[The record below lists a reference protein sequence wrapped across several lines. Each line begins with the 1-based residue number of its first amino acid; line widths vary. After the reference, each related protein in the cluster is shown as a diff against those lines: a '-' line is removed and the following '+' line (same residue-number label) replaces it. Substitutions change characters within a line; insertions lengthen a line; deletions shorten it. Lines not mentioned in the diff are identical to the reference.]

1 MLTATNDTASVEG
14 LAAASEAARLKGDY
28 REGARL
34 AQQAADLARAL
45 DLPTEEAQALRL
57 LANQLLR
64 TGAREAAADACTR
77 AAELDAATGN
87 EVGRSQSLTLQATAY
102 LDLGLEEEALHAL
115 AISLEIAQRLRDP
128 LLLFWTYNRIGNVHA
143 HLGKHIDSR
152 AFLRRAL
159 PFATGLG
166 AEAKFCILNNIADN
180 GVDLA
185 YFAREQGDA
194 ALLADAVDSG
204 LHHAQGAI
212 ELARAAAHPYREA
225 ICLGNLAMLL
235 ALKGD
240 ETGAR
245 QALTRSHA
253 IAAQKGYMSLLLDA
267 GYNLGRISILFDD
280 PATAIAHF
288 EDVLPALIDND
299 EKPMILETHRLLSEL
314 YLEAGK
320 PAEALDHYKRYH
332 AVESRMRSTVAA
344 TRARMVTSMT
354 ELSSALLEAERA
366 KLETRLHQLQLAELE
381 TEKRELLIRTQD
393 LDRKA
398 HEDDLTGLKNRRYAR
413 NALAELIADCPSGH
427 AVHVAIADAD
437 HFKAVNDK
445 GGHAVGDEVLRR
457 LATIL
462 ATGMDGHGFAARLG
476 GEEFLLA
483 FAALP
488 AAEVVAACDAIRLA
502 VAGENWSRIAPDLG
516 VTVSI
521 GLTRAASDEPISY
534 ILSRADAALYR
545 SKSAGRNR
553 VTADFQAPPIPR
565 T

>member
-1 MLTATNDTASVEG
+1 MLTATNTIASVEG

-28 REGARL
+28 QEGARL

-64 TGAREAAADACTR
+64 TGAKERAADACTR
-77 AAELDAATGN
+77 AAELDEAAGN
-87 EVGRSQSLTLQATAY
+87 EVGRSESLTLQAMAY
-102 LDLGLEEEALHAL
+102 LDLGLQEEALQAL
-115 AISLEIAQRLRDP
+115 AVSLEIAQRLRDP
-128 LLLFWTYNRIGNVHA
+128 SLLFWTYNRIGLVHS
-143 HLGKHIDSR
+143 HLGNHLESR

-180 GVDLA
+180 GVHLA
-185 YFAREQGDA
+185 YCALEQHDT
-194 ALLADAVDSG
+194 ALLADAVDTG

-240 ETGAR
+240 EAAAR
-245 QALTRSHA
+245 QALTHSHA
-253 IAAQKGYMSLLLDA
+253 IATKKGYTSLLLDA
-267 GYNLGRISILFDD
+267 GYSLARIAMLFND
-280 PATAIAHF
+280 PATAIVRF
-288 EDVLPALIDND
+288 EELLPGLIDND

-314 YLEAGK
+314 YQQSGQA
-320 PAEALDHYKRYH
+320 AEALDHYKRYH
-332 AVESRMRSTVAA
+332 AVESRMRSAVAS

-366 KLETRLHQLQLAELE
+366 KLEIRLHQLQLAELE

-413 NALAELIADCPSGH
+413 NALAELVAACPVGQS
-427 AVHVAIADAD
+427 VHVAIADAD
-437 HFKAVNDK
+437 HFKRVNDSL
-445 GGHAVGDEVLRR
+445 GHAVGDDVLRR
-457 LATIL
+457 LAAIL
-462 ATGMDGHGFAARLG
+462 ADGMAGHGFAARLG

-483 FAALP
+483 FASPP
-488 AAEVVAACDAIRLA
+488 AIGVTAACDAIRLA
-502 VAGENWSRIAPDLG
+502 VANEPWSGIAADLG

-521 GLTRAASDEPISY
+521 GVTSASRGDEVSD

-553 VTADFQAPPIPR
+553 VTVNF
-565 T
+565 